1 LWRASRLPAPA
12 ASVAKSRPVVVA
24 TGRGANLGMA
34 AWARRRAQ
42 DEGHARADYRDWKDR
57 AAAELERV
65 HGVKASTTPECVWKK
80 LYVQNMTPQEAAEQ
94 AAVSAYN
101 ARPASDRLRR

>member
-1 LWRASRLPAPA
+1 MGYRAGRTALPPSW
-12 ASVAKSRPVVVA
+12 SV
-24 TGRGANLGMA
+24 
-34 AWARRRAQ
+34 
-42 DEGHARADYRDWKDR
+42 
-57 AAAELERV
+57 V
-65 HGVKASTTPECVWKK
+65 HGVKASTTPERVWKK